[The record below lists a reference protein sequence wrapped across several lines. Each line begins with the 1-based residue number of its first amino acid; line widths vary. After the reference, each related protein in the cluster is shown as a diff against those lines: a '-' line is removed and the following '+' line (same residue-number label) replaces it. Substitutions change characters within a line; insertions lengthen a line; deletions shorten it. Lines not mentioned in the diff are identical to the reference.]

1 MAMGG
6 TLTTKV
12 GGGGGFG
19 IKNWVY
25 GTAVRQ

>member
-6 TLTTKV
+6 TLTTK